1 MGLSSDVISQFVRAT
16 NDSKPKKTESS
27 SYGTVV
33 EYNGSTFVQLDGSNI
48 LTPITTTAAVK
59 SGERVRVAIKNHT
72 ATVTGN
78 VSHPAAR
85 DQDVKDLDE
94 KVDEEIKDVS
104 NQISEFEIVIADKV
118 STSEFDAEKARID
131 ELTAMDVTIRNTLDA
146 HKATIDDLV
155 ADDVVINETLTANK
169 ALIDSLS
176 TSKLDAS
183 VADLTYATIG
193 DLDATNVTV
202 TNLNS
207 SYATFVETTTDR
219 FTANEALI
227 NALNTNKLSATDADL
242 KYANID
248 FANIGEAAIRN
259 FYSKSG
265 LIDDL
270 VIENGA
276 VTGELVGVRINGDLI
291 TAGTLVA
298 DKLMLLGADGLYY
311 RLNTDGDTVEGSQ
324 TDYNS
329 INGKVIAAQS
339 ITANKI
345 NVSDLSAFE
354 ATIGGFHLTDT
365 AIYSGVKNSV
375 KNTTAGIY
383 MDSLG
388 QLEIGDSTNYIRYY
402 IDGTSK
408 KLEISGG
415 SVVIGSGTASDAIN
429 KLIED
434 TERIDSQ
441 TGYNSDNIYDLSNRV
456 DTNDAAI
463 SDLEDRT
470 SANEGSIVNLD
481 DRTATNESDVQYAI
495 GQTESN
501 SSYISELE
509 TRTTVNEGN
518 ISDIGDRTAINESD
532 IVNLDDRTT
541 INENDI
547 TYLDGRAEENYNS
560 SVENSN
566 KIKDVETAIAV
577 LKDSLKFIVT
587 SSDGSSV
594 MTQTENGWTFNVTDI
609 EDRLSQTSNNLNDL
623 TNKVGDTDHT
633 VEVLQDAVDDL
644 GVIGEYVKIGVY
656 EDEPCIE
663 LGESDS
669 NFKVLITNT
678 RIMFQEGS
686 ATPTYISNQTLI
698 TKKVRVE
705 EELRQGNNEGDFV
718 WSVREN
724 GNYGLSWVGAEVV
737 EEEKYTNIA
746 KNGTWVLNK
755 RYNSSFQLVDAPG
768 YAIFKSEDVTG
779 KLTTDP
785 TIARIRFSTNVNLLA
800 TTAKEVWWLS
810 TGQVPSYQN
819 TMYKGAENVT
829 KDANGDWMYKV
840 GYISSYNN
848 FTDYAR
854 NADYSKVTNVGFVLQ
869 IDTSGASITTANL
882 PSVIMTLNEEI
893 LD

>member
-78 VSHPAAR
+78 VSYPAAR

-183 VADLTYATIG
+183 VADLKYATIG

-311 RLNTDGDTVEGSQ
+311 RLNTNGSTVEGSQ

-329 INGKVIAAQS
+329 INGKVIAAKS

-345 NVSDLSAFE
+345 SVSDLSAFK
-354 ATIGGFHLTDT
+354 AKIAGFTLTEGT
-365 AIYSGVKNSV
+365 MYSGVKNSIL
-375 KNTTAGIY
+375 NSTEGIY

-388 QLEIGDSTNYIRYY
+388 QLNVGDSVNYIRYY
-402 IDGTSK
+402 SDGTGK
-408 KLEISGG
+408 KLEITGN
-415 SVVIGSGTASDAIN
+415 SVIIGSGNASDIIA
-429 KLIED
+429 
-434 TERIDSQ
+434 S
-441 TGYNSDNIYDLSNRV
+441 
-456 DTNDAAI
+456 
-463 SDLEDRT
+463 LED
-470 SANEGSIVNLD
+470 
-481 DRTATNESDVQYAI
+481 
-495 GQTESN
+495 QTE
-501 SSYISELE
+501 
-509 TRTTVNEGN
+509 V
-518 ISDIGDRTAINESD
+518 
-532 IVNLDDRTT
+532 
-541 INENDI
+541 
-547 TYLDGRAEENYNS
+547 NYNAG
-560 SVENSN
+560 VENSN
-566 KIKDVETAIAV
+566 KIKDVDAAIAV
-577 LKDSLKFIVT
+577 LKDSLQFLVT
-587 SSDGSSV
+587 SSDGSSM
-594 MTQTENGWTFNVTDI
+594 MTQTENGWTYNITSI
-609 EDRLSQTSNNLNDL
+609 EDKLSQTSNNLNDL

-718 WSVREN
+718 WSIREN
-724 GNYGLSWVGAEVV
+724 GNYGLSWVGADVI

-785 TIARIRFSTNVNLLA
+785 TIARIRFSTNVDLLA

-893 LD
+893 VD